1 MKHYHTAL
9 FVTLAFSAGTSSLL
23 AAPCQTCN
31 AVDSLESFRAVVD
44 DMADTLQPEKVI
56 TIRQGV
62 IKAPAS
68 LLPRCV
74 YFDNA
79 THHAYMWLPDG
90 ANNRV
95 RNMRLR
101 LTYSDG
107 TRILAGYKHPEIE
120 QTLSEDELRA
130 LDACKAIIR
139 DAVHED
145 MTSLQKVLFLH
156 DALAHH
162 ASYDYGDTSNQS
174 CTSMMAEGIG
184 ACGAYARSMRLL
196 LGMLGIPQRIIQ
208 GSNKD
213 GSPHCWGLVQLED
226 GHWYHLD
233 VTKDDDN
240 PNRYQYFCVTD
251 QQMSMGHN
259 WEKEEYPDT
268 PVTPALTNAR
278 IPQFCS
284 EEAFLQAAQI
294 AYRSGARSYCAR
306 LTCKETDASFT
317 KNAKAGTAK
326 GRAMRITRIITTA
339 SGSDRFV
346 FLSFRNASSSTR
358 AK

>member
-1 MKHYHTAL
+1 MKHKHTSL
-9 FVTLAFSAGTSSLL
+9 LITLAFIAASAPVL
-23 AAPCQTCN
+23 AASDKTRN
-31 AVDSLESFRAVVD
+31 VVDSLESFRAVVD
-44 DMADTLQPEKVI
+44 RMADTLQPEKDI
-56 TIRQGV
+56 TIQQGV
-62 IKAPAS
+62 IKNTAS
-68 LLPRCV
+68 HLPRCV

-79 THHAYMWLPDG
+79 THHAYMWL
-90 ANNRV
+90 NNGNNGT
-95 RNMRLR
+95 RNIRLQ

-156 DALAHH
+156 DALVHH
-162 ASYDYGDTSNQS
+162 AMYDYEDTSNQS
-174 CTSMMAEGIG
+174 CTSMMAEGMG

-226 GHWYHLD
+226 GEWYHLD

-240 PNRYQYFCVTD
+240 PNRYQYLCVTD
-251 QQMSMGHN
+251 QEMSMDHN

-278 IPQFCS
+278 IPQFFS

-294 AYRSGARSYCAR
+294 AYRSGAPAYCAR

-317 KNAKAGTAK
+317 KTREAGAAK
-326 GRAMRITRIITTA
+326 GRSMRIARIMTTS
-339 SGSDRFV
+339 SGPDRFV
-346 FLSFRNASSSTR
+346 FLSFRNASSSAR